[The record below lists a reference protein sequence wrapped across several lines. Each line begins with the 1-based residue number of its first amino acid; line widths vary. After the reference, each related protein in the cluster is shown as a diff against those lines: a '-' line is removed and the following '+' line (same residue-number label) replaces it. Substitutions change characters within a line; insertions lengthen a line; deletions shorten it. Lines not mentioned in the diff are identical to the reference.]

1 MSVITPP
8 DDAAVDVADEPQ
20 QSLIKRIT
28 SVQSVWIL
36 GVLLV
41 IVAFFS
47 VTAGERFFST
57 SNFSLISQN
66 IAVWAVLGVGMTFI
80 IITSGIDLSIGSV
93 LVFSSVVSALVM
105 QRIGGDGWGTAAI
118 GILAALVTG
127 VLWGLVNGALVA
139 KAKIP
144 PLIVTLG
151 TLSIALGLAQVITGG
166 IDIRSVP
173 EAMTDFSTYI
183 KILGIPALP
192 FVALVVVIIG
202 GIVLHKT
209 RFGRYTY
216 AIGSNEE
223 SARRVGVHVSRHLI
237 MIYALMGL
245 LAGLGA
251 VLALAQFG
259 TTTIAGQSL
268 TNLNVIAAVVIGG
281 TSIFGGEGS
290 IFGTVVGLFIPAVL
304 QAGFVIIGVQP
315 FWQGVAVGA
324 VLIAAVWVDQ
334 SRRAAALRGGAHQ
347 PNPRSVPSQ
356 RLCIRQVKGISVNRT
371 TALTAA
377 GLLLVALP
385 LAACTSSKPTETA
398 SPAQQ
403 GGGGSATAAP
413 TAATSSMAAP
423 AKASKNYNL
432 QFIQGVAGDEFYI
445 TMQCGMEAEAA
456 KLGVSVKTQGAQK
469 FDPTL
474 QKPIVDSVA
483 AGKPDAI
490 LVAPTDV
497 TAMQAPLKAA
507 AGAGTKIVLV
517 DTTLED
523 PSIAVSAIASDNEG
537 GGRAAFEAIKQLNP
551 NGGKVMVMSVN
562 PGISTTDA
570 RAKGFEDAVKE
581 DSKFQYLGVQYSKNE
596 PAIAANLIGSALQK
610 DPDLVGVFAANLFSA
625 EGTATG
631 VRQAGKQEQV
641 KIVSFDAGPNQVK
654 ALKEGTVQALVAQQ
668 PALIGQYGVD
678 AAVTALEG
686 GQVTP
691 KVQTGFEIITRDNV
705 DGEGAAAIY
714 KSSC

>member
-8 DDAAVDVADEPQ
+8 DDAAVDVADEDQ

-28 SVQSVWIL
+28 SLQSVWIL
-36 GVLLV
+36 GVLVV

-66 IAVWAVLGVGMTFI
+66 IAVWAVLGVGMTFV

-105 QRIGGDGWGTAAI
+105 QRIGGDSWGTAAI

-127 VLWGLVNGALVA
+127 VLWGLLNGALVA
-139 KAKIP
+139 RAKIP

-237 MIYALMGL
+237 MVYALMGL

-334 SRRAAALRGGAHQ
+334 SRRAAALRGGAHV
-347 PNPRSVPSQ
+347 NPI
-356 RLCIRQVKGISVNRT
+356 L
-371 TALTAA
+371 ALFRRN
-377 GLLLVALP
+377 
-385 LAACTSSKPTETA
+385 
-398 SPAQQ
+398 AQ
-403 GGGGSATAAP
+403 
-413 TAATSSMAAP
+413 
-423 AKASKNYNL
+423 
-432 QFIQGVAGDEFYI
+432 
-445 TMQCGMEAEAA
+445 
-456 KLGVSVKTQGAQK
+456 
-469 FDPTL
+469 
-474 QKPIVDSVA
+474 
-483 AGKPDAI
+483 
-490 LVAPTDV
+490 
-497 TAMQAPLKAA
+497 
-507 AGAGTKIVLV
+507 
-517 DTTLED
+517 
-523 PSIAVSAIASDNEG
+523 ASD
-537 GGRAAFEAIKQLNP
+537 K
-551 NGGKVMVMSVN
+551 
-562 PGISTTDA
+562 
-570 RAKGFEDAVKE
+570 
-581 DSKFQYLGVQYSKNE
+581 
-596 PAIAANLIGSALQK
+596 
-610 DPDLVGVFAANLFSA
+610 
-625 EGTATG
+625 
-631 VRQAGKQEQV
+631 
-641 KIVSFDAGPNQVK
+641 
-654 ALKEGTVQALVAQQ
+654 
-668 PALIGQYGVD
+668 
-678 AAVTALEG
+678 
-686 GQVTP
+686 
-691 KVQTGFEIITRDNV
+691 
-705 DGEGAAAIY
+705 
-714 KSSC
+714 